1 MPDWVPVLPAP
12 WPEPTPPVPGT
23 APELPMLVLL
33 PLELGLGEV
42 PDEDEVPPA
51 LEPVVMPSSLRH
63 FSRSEPIMPRHL
75 LLELEVPLLPD
86 TPEELVPGVDGLPVV
101 PALLPVPPYVDPVP

>member
-1 MPDWVPVLPAP
+1 
-12 WPEPTPPVPGT
+12 
-23 APELPMLVLL
+23 MLVLL